1 MSKHQYQQ
9 GIFSSKETIVLD
21 VPDAEIEYYPQFMT
35 DDDGWRFFER
45 ILQESEWRQERITI
59 FGKSH
64 LTPRLSCWMGDEGL
78 NYSYSNLT
86 MIPEPWSATLRLIKR
101 QLETQTH
108 ETFNSV
114 LINYYRDGQDSNGWH
129 SDDEPE
135 LGINPTIASL
145 SLGGHRD
152 FKLRHKTNKGLS
164 YTLSLEHGSLLMM
177 RGTTQQC
184 WQHQI
189 PKRAKANAR
198 LNLTFRTIKSKYTGK
213 PSKQAQQNNTGRRV
227 KKEVDGYGILD

>member
-59 FGKSH
+59 FGKGH
-64 LTPRLSCWMGDEGL
+64 LTPRLSCWVGDEGL

-86 MIPEPWSATLRLIKR
+86 MTPEPWSATLRLIKR

-108 ETFNSV
+108 ETFNS
-114 LINYYRDGQDSNGWH
+114 YH
-129 SDDEPE
+129 SETELMRYIKKLEP
-135 LGINPTIASL
+135 
-145 SLGGHRD
+145 
-152 FKLRHKTNKGLS
+152 
-164 YTLSLEHGSLLMM
+164 
-177 RGTTQQC
+177 
-184 WQHQI
+184 
-189 PKRAKANAR
+189 RA
-198 LNLTFRTIKSKYTGK
+198 II
-213 PSKQAQQNNTGRRV
+213 
-227 KKEVDGYGILD
+227 E